1 MSGLP
6 NSDRRGGGLFFS
18 RETIFS
24 THTAHTRITSHNAHT
39 HTQLSRAHSPSGR
52 KDDMS
57 TAHHSRVAGLTERP
71 HYITDLQRPS
81 NTMSRQQASTYGP
94 ESGEGGRGSGDGQY
108 LQRAGQQSGERTRHS
123 GENSHK
129 GYPFQ
134 GSPHHGDEGAARRR
148 HERRTELSMKKRVG
162 PGQDFAK
169 FDSKFAGARSAP
181 KSRRNLRSEARF
193 ALMSLSV
200 SWAVTHIPQR
210 NGSQRHGFT
219 AT

>member
-1 MSGLP
+1 M
-6 NSDRRGGGLFFS
+6 R
-18 RETIFS
+18 
-24 THTAHTRITSHNAHT
+24 
-39 HTQLSRAHSPSGR
+39 
-52 KDDMS
+52 
-57 TAHHSRVAGLTERP
+57 TAHHSRMAGLTERA

-148 HERRTELSMKKRVG
+148 HERRTELSMKKRGSVVSDALYARRAHCRETLG
-162 PGQDFAK
+162 RDTSSREGRGQQ
-169 FDSKFAGARSAP
+169 
-181 KSRRNLRSEARF
+181 
-193 ALMSLSV
+193 V
-200 SWAVTHIPQR
+200 CT
-210 NGSQRHGFT
+210 
-219 AT
+219 